1 MSSYLNDNDKF
12 DDFIDKGIRLMLCI
26 ACIGV
31 AIAVVGL
38 NIIII
43 KTLF

>member
-26 ACIGV
+26 ACIGI
-31 AIAVVGL
+31 ATAVVGL

-43 KTLF
+43 KPLF

>member
-1 MSSYLNDNDKF
+1 MSYLNDNDKF

-26 ACIGV
+26 TCIGI
-31 AIAVVGL
+31 AIAAVGL

>member
-1 MSSYLNDNDKF
+1 MSYLNDNDKF
-12 DDFIDKGIRLMLCI
+12 DDFIDKGIHLMLCI

-43 KTLF
+43 KALF